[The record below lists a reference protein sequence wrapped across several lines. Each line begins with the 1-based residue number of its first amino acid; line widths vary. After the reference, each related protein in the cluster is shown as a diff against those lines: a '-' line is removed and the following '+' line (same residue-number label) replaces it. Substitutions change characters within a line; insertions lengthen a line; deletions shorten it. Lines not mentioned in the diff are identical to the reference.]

1 MCTMKLADFL
11 KHRDISPEAFAL
23 LMGDVSVSGVRKW
36 IADERIPRKDQ
47 IERIAAITGGLVMPN
62 DFFSLP
68 SPSSHDVDRVAT
80 AGPDGGPSE
89 SGPAFSREA
98 AE

>member
-1 MCTMKLADFL
+1 MRAMKLADFL
-11 KHRDISPEAFAL
+11 KWRDISPEAFAL
-23 LMGDVSVSGVRKW
+23 LMGGVSASGVRKW
-36 IADERIPRKDQ
+36 ITEERIPRRDQ
-47 IERIAAITGGLVMPN
+47 IERIAAITEGLVMPN

-68 SPSSHDVDRVAT
+68 SASPNDVDRVAT
-80 AGPDGGPSE
+80 AGPDDGPVV